1 METINYER
9 IPHIIERQYAAEQ
22 AFLAE
27 FEAGNYTLTNPLVK
41 LNPYEFCPLTAV
53 VMFETPAASEATITV
68 LGKEVE
74 GNITHRFPSTKTSS
88 KSHLFPQT
96 LNIQQC
102 CRRYTGLKLL
112 SPLPPGSPL

>member
-9 IPHIIERQYAAEQ
+9 IPHIIERQYASEQ

-53 VMFETPAASEATITV
+53 VMFETPVASEATITV
-68 LGKEVE
+68 LGKKWKV
-74 GNITHRFPSTKTSS
+74 ISLTDS
-88 KSHLFPQT
+88 L
-96 LNIQQC
+96 QQKNTFC
-102 CRRYTGLKLL
+102 QSMAYMLIMKIL
-112 SPLPPGSPL
+112 